1 MVFKDY
7 KIKAV
12 KALINSF
19 NAEHENDKYG
29 GTIHINNVYHCNTN
43 SVEIDSGL
51 VYTKRYIDN
60 RVIIT
65 GGIAVED
72 INSMY
77 YVDDMH
83 NIVSLENME
92 Y

>member
-12 KALINSF
+12 EALINSF
-19 NAEHENDKYG
+19 NSEHENDKHG
-29 GTIHINNVYHCNTN
+29 GTIHINNVCNCNTK
-43 SVEIDSGL
+43 SVEFDEGL
-51 VYTKRYIDN
+51 VYIKRDIDN

-65 GGIAVED
+65 SAISVED

-77 YVDDMH
+77 YVDDMY
-83 NIVSLENME
+83 NIVSLEKME

>member
-7 KIKAV
+7 KTKAV
-12 KALINSF
+12 EALINSF

-51 VYTKRYIDN
+51 VCTIRYIGN
-60 RVIIT
+60 RFIIT
-65 GGIAVED
+65 GGISVED

-77 YVDDMH
+77 YIDDMH

-92 Y
+92 F

>member
-7 KIKAV
+7 KTQAV
-12 KALINSF
+12 EALINSF
-19 NAEHENDKYG
+19 NTEHKMNKDG

-43 SVEIDSGL
+43 SIEISSGI
-51 VYTKRYIDN
+51 VCTIRYIGN

-65 GGIAVED
+65 GGISVED

-92 Y
+92 F

>member
-12 KALINSF
+12 EALINSF
-19 NAEHENDKYG
+19 NAEHENNKDG
-29 GTIHINNVYHCNTN
+29 GTIHINNVYHCNTI
-43 SVEIDSGL
+43 SVEIDSGIGG
-51 VYTKRYIDN
+51 TGRYIGN

-65 GGIAVED
+65 GGISVED

-77 YVDDMH
+77 YVDDMQ
-83 NIVSLENME
+83 NIVSLDNIEF
-92 Y
+92 